1 MTRHDTPLP
10 ERITARRFDDP
21 EVRAALDMFPESVI
35 VNRFG
40 PPESVVTYARPQGNW
55 KVGAG
60 HPTLASDDPAVIQ
73 AIGRCAANRVRGRYT
88 LLSGAHPRECSW
100 CPYPLPLLLEACDW
114 ATYMSRYIVTEVLI
128 WRKGTDGPDRHV
140 TYIRGGRSDV
150 YENQVW
156 AAYWALP
163 VAVRSERILAAM
175 YETTDTQ
182 P

>member
-21 EVRAALDMFPESVI
+21 EVRAMLDTFPESVI

-40 PPESVVTYARPQGNW
+40 PPESVVTYAVTGNW

-60 HPTLASDDPAVIQ
+60 HPTLASDDPAIRPSDG
-73 AIGRCAANRVRGRYT
+73 APRAASSRFT
-88 LLSGAHPRECSW
+88 LSGAHPRKCSW
-100 CPYPLPLLLEACDW
+100 CPYPPPLLLEACDW

-150 YENQVW
+150 YENQAW
-156 AAYWALP
+156 AAFWALP
-163 VAVRSERILAAM
+163 VAARSARILAAT
-175 YETTDTQ
+175 YVTTDTQ

>member
-1 MTRHDTPLP
+1 MAKSELP
-10 ERITARRFDDP
+10 DRITDRLFHDP
-21 EVRAALDMFPESVI
+21 EVQKALDEWPVSAV
-35 VNRFG
+35 VKRYG
-40 PPESVVTYARPQGNW
+40 PPETQIHYAKPQGNW

-60 HPTLASDDPAVIQ
+60 HPILAIDDPAVIQ
-73 AIGRCAANRVRGRYT
+73 AIGRCAASRVQGRYT
-88 LLSGAHPRECSW
+88 LPSGAHPRECSW

-140 TYIRGGRSDV
+140 TYARGGRSDV
-150 YENQVW
+150 YENQAWV
-156 AAYWALP
+156 AFWALP
-163 VAVRSERILAAM
+163 VAVRSARILAAM